1 MKGKCDV
8 MDVLFY
14 EHGAQCFVLLA
25 LSLNPV
31 SFPEVN
37 MMDEWVDVKSIFP
50 FFFPQVLLLACA
62 EDLECVPGFQQKVFY
77 IEQPFEFTEDQAV
90 LNRMLFSYITIVQKL
105 ELLMYSYHSCHLSE
119 SFFFLV
125 HKVLNIALILS
136 GFPCID
142 PIYLQTLICSMY
154 WRWQNTINNHLGQY
168 EYCEKLESSTLL
180 KSKFSQIFFLIVFP
194 IILQVRACLST
205 FRC

>member
-119 SFFFLV
+119 SFFFFGTQ
-125 HKVLNIALILS
+125 
-136 GFPCID
+136 GF
-142 PIYLQTLICSMY
+142 
-154 WRWQNTINNHLGQY
+154 
-168 EYCEKLESSTLL
+168 EYCLDSIWVPLHWSYISTDFNLFHVL
-180 KSKFSQIFFLIVFP
+180 KMAKYYK
-194 IILQVRACLST
+194 
-205 FRC
+205 